1 MSDCDIPRESLGFL
15 MQDVTRLLR
24 KRFEGQAAALGLTSA
39 QWRLLVNLMRHGPL
53 PQARLAELLEI
64 EPISLSRLVDR
75 MAEAGWVERRPDPND
90 RRIRIVH
97 ATDQTRA
104 QIGAARHI
112 ADSIYAEAL
121 AGLPPD
127 ASETMTAMLRRII
140 CNLSQP
146 TETDHDR

>member
-1 MSDCDIPRESLGFL
+1 
-15 MQDVTRLLR
+15 
-24 KRFEGQAAALGLTSA
+24 
-39 QWRLLVNLMRHGPL
+39 MRHGPL

-121 AGLPPD
+121 AGLPPPD

-140 CNLSQP
+140 SNLSQP

>member
-1 MSDCDIPRESLGFL
+1 MSTGEIPHESLGFL
-15 MQDVTRLLR
+15 MHDAARLLR
-24 KRFEGQAAALGLTSA
+24 KRFEVQAAELGLTSA
-39 QWRLLVNLMRHGPL
+39 QWRLLVNLFKRGPL

-75 MAEAGWVERRPDPND
+75 MAEAGWVERRPDPSD

-97 ATDQTRA
+97 ATDKTRST
-104 QIGAARHI
+104 ISAARHI

-127 ASETMTAMLRRII
+127 ATETMTAMLRQII
-140 CNLSQP
+140 CNLSQT
-146 TETDHDR
+146 TETNHDR